1 MPIRRPSPRAP
12 QSILVVGLGRFGSAL
27 AETLV
32 AMGREVLGVDENAD
46 LVQRWAPFLT
56 HVVQADTTDEEAL
69 RQLGAAEFDRA
80 IVAIGTDIEASVLTV
95 LALHEIGVK
104 EIWAKAISVKHGK
117 ILTGIGAAHVIYPEG
132 EMGRRVAHMLASSLQ
147 DYIEWDGYALARV
160 GAPQVTWGV
169 PLGKSQLRAKHRI
182 TVVGVRE
189 PGGLYTYADMDT
201 VIHRGDELLITG
213 AVASI
218 DAFSRLPT
226 GDE

>member
-1 MPIRRPSPRAP
+1 MQVRRPSPRAP

-27 AETLV
+27 AEALV
-32 AMGREVLGVDENAD
+32 AMGRDVLGVDENAD

-56 HVVQADTTDEEAL
+56 QVVQADTTDEEAL

-104 EIWAKAISVKHGK
+104 EIWAKAINAKHGK
-117 ILTGIGAAHVIYPEG
+117 ILTGIGATRVIYPEG

-169 PLGKSQLRAKHRI
+169 PLGTSQLRARHRI

-189 PGGLYTYADMDT
+189 PGGPYTYADMDT

-226 GDE
+226 GEE